1 MRLLEKFNR
10 VDWPLVLAAFV
21 EIPRWSVAFL
31 AIHEPWVFGVP
42 LAAIITWSM
51 KAGWSRYFERKS
63 ALILTLNIASLLV
76 AVVVITPVLY
86 LMTSP
91 PGTAQMNLVGFWI
104 PQVNLSDFTLATV
117 QPVTLLWS
125 FALALT
131 TFIPLIALSA
141 VKADKT
147 REEGETVANEMDMSE
162 MIVPVIGADPGL
174 DDTHVEYVPPIVL
187 NGNGKAKKAPIV
199 MEPVIEGD
207 RSERVA
213 MARELHA
220 QGKSQ
225 KEIAAIMNVT
235 DRTVRNWLKME

>member
-1 MRLLEKFNR
+1 MNAGFVRFNR

-63 ALILTLNIASLLV
+63 SLILALNIASLVV

-86 LMTSP
+86 LMTNP
-91 PGTAQMNLVGFWI
+91 AGEAQMNLVGFWI
-104 PQVNLSDFTLATV
+104 PQVNLSDFTLEDV

-141 VKADKT
+141 VKADKA
-147 REEGETVANEMDMSE
+147 REEADSFSDME
-162 MIVPVIGADPGL
+162 VPIIGTDPGVDQNEYADVPL
-174 DDTHVEYVPPIVL
+174 VIVSNGHTNGYGKKVIVAEPIPVVE
-187 NGNGKAKKAPIV
+187 G
-199 MEPVIEGD
+199 
-207 RSERVA
+207 ERTDKIA
-213 MARELHA
+213 AAREMQV
-220 QGKSQ
+220 QGRSQ
-225 KEIAAIMNVT
+225 KEIASELGVT
-235 DRTVRNWLKME
+235 DRTVRNWLKD